1 MVMQTQKIT
10 NSFLSEK
17 NEVSTKVIGAE
28 VKFTA
33 FLLEHN
39 LPIAAAD
46 HAGPLF
52 RSMFPDSRIASYYG
66 SARTKTTSIINKAL
80 APEFASS
87 VIDMVQKQPFT
98 LSLDGS
104 NDQEEQKLVPLT
116 VRVFDS
122 DLGMVVSRFLDMCLC
137 SSGTSATYFDK
148 IEEVFSSKSIPWYNC
163 VAFSVDSTSVNVGR
177 HNSIKTRLEA
187 KNPALFTLG
196 CPCHFIHNAAHKA
209 AKQLEAASGFDVEEI
224 AVDVFYYF
232 DHSTKRKG
240 QLREF
245 AQFCD
250 IESRKML
257 KYVSTRWLSLQS
269 SVERILKQYPALRS
283 YFLSQDNDESDRRL
297 SRLQALF
304 SDPMTEVY
312 LLFYDS
318 VMPVFT
324 RINLL
329 LQRNSPC
336 IHFLRETMEKMLHKL
351 LGRFVTLSA
360 IDTANTVV
368 DVDFTSKTKQLSDR
382 ELMVGFTTKQV
393 LIRLQEK

>member
-1 MVMQTQKIT
+1 MCHQGYRDVERHLKGLLHQSGSRVVIQTT

-17 NEVSTKVIGAE
+17 DDVSTMVIGAE
-28 VKFTA
+28 VKFAA

-39 LPIAAAD
+39 LPIASAD

-52 RSMFPDSRIASYYG
+52 RSMFPDSKIASYYG

-87 VIDMVQKQPFT
+87 VTEMVQKQPFT

-122 DLGMVVSRFLDMCLC
+122 DLGEVVSRFLDMCLC
-137 SSGTSATYFDK
+137 SSGTAATYFEK
-148 IEEVFSSKSIPWYNC
+148 IEEVFSSKSIPWCNC

-187 KNPALFTLG
+187 KNPALYTLG

-209 AKQLEAASGFDVEEI
+209 AKQLEAASGFDVEEM

-232 DHSTKRKG
+232 DYSTKRKG

-245 AQFCD
+245 AQF
-250 IESRKML
+250 
-257 KYVSTRWLSLQS
+257 
-269 SVERILKQYPALRS
+269 
-283 YFLSQDNDESDRRL
+283 
-297 SRLQALF
+297 
-304 SDPMTEVY
+304 
-312 LLFYDS
+312 
-318 VMPVFT
+318 
-324 RINLL
+324 
-329 LQRNSPC
+329 
-336 IHFLRETMEKMLHKL
+336 
-351 LGRFVTLSA
+351 
-360 IDTANTVV
+360 
-368 DVDFTSKTKQLSDR
+368 
-382 ELMVGFTTKQV
+382 
-393 LIRLQEK
+393 